1 MLRLFKGILIAI
13 LVLIVSGGVL
23 YYAFPGLILESAKH
37 ALRFWA
43 GLERRDVQVDD
54 HHWVYLDGGKGETIL
69 FLHGFGAEKDRWGTF
84 LPAFSKSYR
93 LIVPDLPGFG
103 ESSRI
108 ASARFDI
115 PSQVKRLS
123 KFVEAIG
130 LDRFHVV
137 GISMGGYISAYYASE
152 HSEKVMSLCL
162 MDAAGVDSRIPSHLL
177 QQHEKDG
184 KVPFLY
190 RTTDEFN
197 DLMRLLFYRPP
208 WLPGRFKDYMVQQGD
223 RDYDFREKI
232 LRDMVEGGM
241 NLLESRLPRIQAR
254 TLIIWGANDR
264 IVHVSSVEKFQ
275 EGLRNHHTV
284 ILEHC
289 GHIPYFEKAK
299 ETRRAYRRFLASLS
313 KKHFPY
319 P

>member
-1 MLRLFKGILIAI
+1 MSRLIKGILIVM
-13 LVLIVSGGVL
+13 LVLIGSGGVL
-23 YYAFPGLILESAKH
+23 YYAFPGFILESAKH
-37 ALRFWA
+37 TLRFWA

-54 HHWVYLDGGKGETIL
+54 HQWVYLDGGKGETIL
-69 FLHGFGAEKDRWGTF
+69 FVHGFGAEKDRWGTF

-103 ESSRI
+103 ENSRVPT
-108 ASARFDI
+108 ARFDI

-123 KFVEAIG
+123 RFIEAIG
-130 LDRFHVV
+130 LDKFHVV

-152 HSEKVMSLCL
+152 HPEKVKSLCL
-162 MDAAGVDSRIPSHLL
+162 LDAAGVDSPMPSDLWR
-177 QQHEKDG
+177 QYRKDG
-184 KVPFLY
+184 KIPFLY

-197 DLMRLLFYRPP
+197 GLMRLLFYRPP
-208 WLPGRFKDYMVQQGD
+208 WLPDRFKDYVVQQGD

-232 LRDMVEGGM
+232 LREMVEGGM
-241 NLLESRLPRIQAR
+241 NLLESRLPKIQAR

-275 EGLRNHHTV
+275 EGLRNSQTV
-284 ILEHC
+284 ILDQC

-299 ETRRAYRRFLASLS
+299 ETRRAYRRFLAGLS
-313 KKHFPY
+313 
-319 P
+319 

>member
-1 MLRLFKGILIAI
+1 MSRLIKGILIVM
-13 LVLIVSGGVL
+13 LVLIGSGGVL
-23 YYAFPGLILESAKH
+23 YYAFPGFILESAKH
-37 ALRFWA
+37 TLRFWA

-54 HHWVYLDGGKGETIL
+54 HQWVYLDGGKGETIL
-69 FLHGFGAEKDRWGTF
+69 FVHGFGAEKDRWGTF

-103 ESSRI
+103 ENSRVPT
-108 ASARFDI
+108 ARFDI

-123 KFVEAIG
+123 RFIEAIG
-130 LDRFHVV
+130 LDKFHVV

-152 HSEKVMSLCL
+152 HPEKVKSLCL
-162 MDAAGVDSRIPSHLL
+162 LDAAGVDSPMPSDLWR
-177 QQHEKDG
+177 QYRKDG
-184 KVPFLY
+184 KIPFLY

-197 DLMRLLFYRPP
+197 GLMRLLFYRPP
-208 WLPGRFKDYMVQQGD
+208 WLPGRFKDYVVQQGD

-232 LRDMVEGGM
+232 LREMVEGGM
-241 NLLESRLPRIQAR
+241 NLLESRLPKIQAR

-275 EGLRNHHTV
+275 EGLRNSQTV
-284 ILEHC
+284 ILDQC

-299 ETRRAYRRFLASLS
+299 ETRRAYRRFLAGLS
-313 KKHFPY
+313 
-319 P
+319 

>member
-1 MLRLFKGILIAI
+1 MSRLIKGILIVM
-13 LVLIVSGGVL
+13 LVLIGSGGVL
-23 YYAFPGLILESAKH
+23 YYAFPGFILESAKH
-37 ALRFWA
+37 TLRFWA

-54 HHWVYLDGGKGETIL
+54 HQWVYLDGGKGETIL
-69 FLHGFGAEKDRWGTF
+69 FVHGFGAEKDRWGTF

-103 ESSRI
+103 ENSRVPT
-108 ASARFDI
+108 ARFDI

-123 KFVEAIG
+123 RFIEAIG
-130 LDRFHVV
+130 LDKFNVV

-152 HSEKVMSLCL
+152 HPEKVKSLCL
-162 MDAAGVDSRIPSHLL
+162 LDAAGVDSPMPSDLWR
-177 QQHEKDG
+177 QYRKDG
-184 KVPFLY
+184 KIPFLY

-197 DLMRLLFYRPP
+197 GLMRLLFYRPP
-208 WLPGRFKDYMVQQGD
+208 WLPDRFKDYVVQQGD

-232 LRDMVEGGM
+232 LREMVEGGM
-241 NLLESRLPRIQAR
+241 NLLESRLPKIQAR

-275 EGLRNHHTV
+275 EGLRNSQTV
-284 ILEHC
+284 ILDQC

-299 ETRRAYRRFLASLS
+299 ETRRAYRRFLAGLS
-313 KKHFPY
+313 
-319 P
+319 

>member
-1 MLRLFKGILIAI
+1 MLRLIKGLLIAM

-23 YYAFPGLILESAKH
+23 YYGFPGLVLESAKH
-37 ALRFWA
+37 ILRFWA
-43 GLERRDVQVDD
+43 GLERRDVQVGD

-69 FLHGFGAEKDRWGTF
+69 FVHGFGAEKDRWGTF

-103 ESSRI
+103 ENSRI

-123 KFVEAIG
+123 RFIEAIG

-152 HSEKVMSLCL
+152 HPEKVMSLCL
-162 MDAAGVDSRIPSHLL
+162 LDAAGVDSPIPSDLWR
-177 QQHEKDG
+177 QHQKDG
-184 KVPFLY
+184 KIPFLY

-232 LRDMVEGGM
+232 LREMVEGGM
-241 NLLESRLPRIQAR
+241 NLLESRLPKIQAR

-275 EGLRNHHTV
+275 EGLRNYRTV
-284 ILEHC
+284 ILEQC

-299 ETRRAYRRFLASLS
+299 ETRRAYRHFLAGLS
-313 KKHFPY
+313 
-319 P
+319 

>member
-1 MLRLFKGILIAI
+1 MSRLIKGILIVM
-13 LVLIVSGGVL
+13 LVLIGSGGVL
-23 YYAFPGLILESAKH
+23 YYAFPGFILESAKH
-37 ALRFWA
+37 TLRFWA

-54 HHWVYLDGGKGETIL
+54 HQWVYLDGGKGETIL
-69 FLHGFGAEKDRWGTF
+69 FVHGFGAEKDRWGTF

-103 ESSRI
+103 ENSRVPT
-108 ASARFDI
+108 ARFDI

-123 KFVEAIG
+123 RFIEAIG
-130 LDRFHVV
+130 LDKFHVV

-152 HSEKVMSLCL
+152 HPEKVKSLCL
-162 MDAAGVDSRIPSHLL
+162 LDAAGVDSPMPSDLWR
-177 QQHEKDG
+177 QYRKDG
-184 KVPFLY
+184 KIPFLY

-197 DLMRLLFYRPP
+197 GLMRLLFYRPP
-208 WLPGRFKDYMVQQGD
+208 WLPDRFKDYVVQQGD

-232 LRDMVEGGM
+232 LREMVEGGM
-241 NLLESRLPRIQAR
+241 NLLESRLPKIQAR

-275 EGLRNHHTV
+275 EGLRNSQTV
-284 ILEHC
+284 ILDQC

-299 ETRRAYRRFLASLS
+299 ETRRAYRHFLAGLS
-313 KKHFPY
+313 
-319 P
+319 

>member
-1 MLRLFKGILIAI
+1 MLRLIKGLLIAM

-23 YYAFPGLILESAKH
+23 YYGFPGLVLGSAKH
-37 ALRFWA
+37 ILRFWA
-43 GLERRDVQVDD
+43 GLERRDVQVGD

-69 FLHGFGAEKDRWGTF
+69 FVHGFGAEKDRWGTF

-103 ESSRI
+103 ENSRI

-115 PSQVKRLS
+115 HSQVKRLS
-123 KFVEAIG
+123 RFIEAIG

-152 HSEKVMSLCL
+152 HPEKVMSLCL
-162 MDAAGVDSRIPSHLL
+162 LDAAGVDSPIPSDLWR
-177 QQHEKDG
+177 QHQKDG
-184 KVPFLY
+184 KIPFLY

-197 DLMRLLFYRPP
+197 ELMRLLFYRPP
-208 WLPGRFKDYMVQQGD
+208 WLPGRFKDYVVQQGD

-232 LRDMVEGGM
+232 LREMVEGGM
-241 NLLESRLPRIQAR
+241 NLLESRLPKIQAR

-275 EGLRNHHTV
+275 EGLRNYRTV
-284 ILEHC
+284 ILEQC

-299 ETRRAYRRFLASLS
+299 ETRRAYRHFLAGLS
-313 KKHFPY
+313 
-319 P
+319 

>member
-1 MLRLFKGILIAI
+1 MPRLIKGILMTII
-13 LVLIVSGGVL
+13 FLVLSGSVF
-23 YYAFPGLILESAKH
+23 YYCFPGFILESAKH

-69 FLHGFGAEKDRWGTF
+69 FVHGFGAEKDRWGTF

-103 ESSRI
+103 ENSRI
-108 ASARFDI
+108 ASAKFDI

-123 KFVEAIG
+123 RFVEAIG

-152 HSEKVMSLCL
+152 HPEKVKSLCL
-162 MDAAGVDSRIPSHLL
+162 MDASGVDSSIPSDLW
-177 QQHEKDG
+177 QQHQKDG
-184 KVPFLY
+184 GIPFLY

-197 DLMRLLFYRPP
+197 DLMGLLFYRPP

-223 RDYDFREKI
+223 RDYDFRKKI
-232 LRDMVEGGM
+232 LREMVEGGM
-241 NLLESRLPRIQAR
+241 NLLENRLPKIQAR
-254 TLIIWGANDR
+254 ALIIWGANDR

-275 EGLRNHHTV
+275 EGLKNYHTV
-284 ILEHC
+284 ILEQC

-299 ETRRAYRRFLASLS
+299 ETRQAYRRFLASLS
-313 KKHFPY
+313 
-319 P
+319 

>member
-1 MLRLFKGILIAI
+1 MLRLIKGLLIAM

-23 YYAFPGLILESAKH
+23 YYGFPGLVLESAKH
-37 ALRFWA
+37 ILRFWA
-43 GLERRDVQVDD
+43 GLERRDVQVGD

-69 FLHGFGAEKDRWGTF
+69 FVHGFGAEKDRWGTF

-103 ESSRI
+103 ENSRI

-123 KFVEAIG
+123 TFVEAIG

-152 HSEKVMSLCL
+152 HPEKVMSLCL
-162 MDAAGVDSRIPSHLL
+162 LDAAGVDSPIPSDLWR
-177 QQHEKDG
+177 QHQKDG
-184 KVPFLY
+184 KIPFLY

-232 LRDMVEGGM
+232 LREMVEGGM
-241 NLLESRLPRIQAR
+241 NLLESRLPKIQAR

-275 EGLRNHHTV
+275 EGLRNYRTV
-284 ILEHC
+284 ILEQC

-299 ETRRAYRRFLASLS
+299 ETRRAYRHFLAGLS
-313 KKHFPY
+313 
-319 P
+319 